1 MAKTRKRKGQI
12 ARIVEPEY
20 LSIVKSPSNRTGFK
34 IIRSADNTDRVMRF
48 RKKRSDT
55 GLLSIDLPAGVSLD
69 QAQSILEL
77 FDLGE
82 DYEIA
87 ESGGVY
93 SLIRKGSDMSVDTVT
108 INLGEGIFANVASS
122 SFGKNIRSEE
132 TEQGKFDN
140 VQLVALEFTGDDF
153 TSVESVR
160 EWLDSRDIDFIE
172 GGVHCDEFGVSSDVG
187 SVPRFTVLRTSR
199 EDAANCT
206 QNMTVSLGSG
216 VTGIL
221 GFAEETDIPKQVY
234 RQIVETAYGSWG
246 IWQLDFTAALADKEF
261 TDESYEAM
269 DTLNMVLHNVM
280 FSDKT
285 IAERKTLVQS
295 VLKQFGQYVNS
306 LLDSLPTEV
315 MRKTYSKDHKL
326 LKQESDNMSNE
337 AKKVDGQDGAENTP
351 AADTKIES
359 MSRADVEAIVSD
371 AIAKAIGPVASAL
384 ETLAAQVQNSA
395 PAEESKKDEGENKSV
410 DAEEISKISRSVAE
424 MGESMKTVMD
434 SITALKGQV
443 EEIGNT
449 TVARSDD
456 SNDSGASGEQSNKRN
471 SPFAGLFNGLGVG
484 AR

>member
-34 IIRSADNTDRVMRF
+34 IIRSADNTTDRVMRF

-122 SFGKNIRSEE
+122 SFGRSIRSEDAD
-132 TEQGKFDN
+132 QDKFDK

-153 TSVESVR
+153 TTVESVR
-160 EWLDSRDIDFIE
+160 EWLDSRDIDFVE
-172 GGVHCDEFGVSSDVG
+172 GGVYCDEVG
-187 SVPRFTVLRTSR
+187 SPETGEVRMFTVLRTKR

-206 QNMTVSLGSG
+206 QNMTVNLGNG

-246 IWQLDFTAALADKEF
+246 IWQLDFAAALADKEF

-306 LLDSLPTEV
+306 LLDSLPIEV

-351 AADTKIES
+351 AADIKVES
-359 MSRADVEAIVSD
+359 LSREDVETMVSD
-371 AIAKAIGPVASAL
+371 AIAKAIGPVAAAL
-384 ETLAAQVQNSA
+384 ETLATQVKNSTPA
-395 PAEESKKDEGENKSV
+395 PEEKKEEATDKE
-410 DAEEISKISRSVAE
+410 DTEEIAKISRSVAE
-424 MGESMKTVMD
+424 MGESMKTVME
-434 SITALKGQV
+434 SIAALKGQV
-443 EEIGNT
+443 EEIGST
-449 TVARSDD
+449 TVARSDS
-456 SNDSGASGEQSNKRN
+456 SNDGDTGEQSNKRN
-471 SPFAGLFNGLGVG
+471 SPFAGLFSGLGVG